1 MQEEGNKTEVC
12 LGKPTAIMKKSEMD
26 VDYIGNDEK
35 VTDGKLKCFNVPE
48 SPFSP

>member
-1 MQEEGNKTEVC
+1 MFPAANHFE
-12 LGKPTAIMKKSEMD
+12 KSEMD